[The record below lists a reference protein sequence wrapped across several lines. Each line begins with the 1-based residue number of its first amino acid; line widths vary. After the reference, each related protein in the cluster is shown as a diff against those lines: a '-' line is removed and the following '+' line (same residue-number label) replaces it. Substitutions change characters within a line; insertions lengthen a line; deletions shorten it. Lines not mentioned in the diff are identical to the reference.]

1 VSARATLRQAKW
13 VATELAH
20 FGLDLVEHVVN
31 TWMPSAQSPELRAT
45 IAAAGAEEPRPCD
58 TGDCWYDA
66 HGRLCPQR
74 CFDGPGLAKTVRP
87 QPNPQ
92 M

>member
-13 VATELAH
+13 IATELAH

-31 TWMPSAQSPELRAT
+31 TWLPSAQSPELRAA
-45 IAAAGAEEPRPCD
+45 IAAAGAEESEI
-58 TGDCWYDA
+58 
-66 HGRLCPQR
+66 
-74 CFDGPGLAKTVRP
+74 AKNVRP